1 MAQRT
6 KRLSAQEVEE
16 LIQGLLTQGHNV
28 QKDDLLI
35 FAEKINGGPFKAAKA
50 PSQKALSMTAMKKA
64 VLEKFDC
71 KTVAE
76 LRKNKTFVMA
86 FTSQKVALKST
97 EDWKK
102 QYRIWVAVPEDERN
116 KTGETC
122 INGIDV
128 LENFRPWHVFDLN
141 AETARAEDI
150 KESFRRLAKS
160 HHPDTGGDARVFER
174 LQKMRDSLL
183 ALMSEGGV

>member
-1 MAQRT
+1 MAKRT
-6 KRLSAQEVEE
+6 KKLTAQQVEE
-16 LIQGLLTQGHNV
+16 LILELLTQGRNV

-35 FAEKINGGPFKAAKA
+35 FAEKINGGPFKAAKT
-50 PSQKALSMTAMKKA
+50 PKQKALSMAVMKKA
-64 VLEKFDC
+64 VLAKFDC
-71 KTVAE
+71 NTVTE
-76 LRKNKTFVMA
+76 LRKNKTFAMA
-86 FTSQKVALKST
+86 FTSQKIALKST

-116 KTGETC
+116 KTGVKC

-141 AETARAEDI
+141 AETANPEDI
-150 KESFRRLAKS
+150 KESFRRLAKN
-160 HHPDTGGDARVFER
+160 HHPDMGGDSRVFER

-183 ALMSEGGV
+183 GLMN

>member
-6 KRLSAQEVEE
+6 KKLTAQQVEE
-16 LIQGLLTQGHNV
+16 LIQELLTQGRNV

-35 FAEKINGGPFKAAKA
+35 FAQKINGGPFKAAKA

-71 KTVAE
+71 KTVTE
-76 LRKNKTFVMA
+76 LRKNKTFAMA
-86 FTSQKVALKST
+86 FTSQKVSLKST
-97 EDWKK
+97 DDWKK

-116 KTGETC
+116 KTGATC

-141 AETARAEDI
+141 AETAKPEDI
-150 KESFRRLAKS
+150 KESFRRLAKN
-160 HHPDTGGDARVFER
+160 HHPDMGGDSHVFER

-183 ALMSEGGV
+183 ALIN

>member
-1 MAQRT
+1 MAKRT
-6 KRLSAQEVEE
+6 KKLTAQQVEE
-16 LIQGLLTQGHNV
+16 LIQVLLTQGRNV

-35 FAEKINGGPFKAAKA
+35 FAEKINGGPFKAAKT
-50 PSQKALSMTAMKKA
+50 PKQKALSMAAMKKA

-71 KTVAE
+71 KTVTE
-76 LRKNKTFVMA
+76 LRKNKTFAMA

-116 KTGETC
+116 QTGATC

-141 AETARAEDI
+141 AETAKPEDI
-150 KESFRRLAKS
+150 KESFRRLAKN
-160 HHPDTGGDARVFER
+160 HHPDMGGDSRVFER

-183 ALMSEGGV
+183 ALMN